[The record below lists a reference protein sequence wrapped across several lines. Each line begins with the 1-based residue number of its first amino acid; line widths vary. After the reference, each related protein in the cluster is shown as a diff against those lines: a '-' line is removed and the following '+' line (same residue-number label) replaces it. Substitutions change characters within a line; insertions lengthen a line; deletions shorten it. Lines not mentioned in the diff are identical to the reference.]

1 MKHLITLL
9 LACFTATAFAITDYK
24 AGDELY
30 VHAPSG
36 LKLRNTPDGETVL
49 TTIPYG
55 TKLKVL
61 ENRGTVAPKT
71 VDGLKGFWA
80 KVTYDGKTGYLFDGY
95 LSYLPTPKP
104 GHTTLSQYCDDFFK
118 PTSPILTQSLSCDDE
133 VTDEN
138 TVQLFNFGTR
148 PVVLTNNHGYEW
160 SGEWITI
167 TNLSVEEGWLLAKA
181 IYKADFDSA
190 IKFYAEHPDDG
201 STKEEGFDLELF
213 SIFKNTYPS
222 NKCFELHFPEDCGDN
237 TLEIVQ
243 RKNILYIKRWG
254 GC

>member
-55 TKLKVL
+55 TKLKAL

-95 LSYLPTPKP
+95 LSMLPTPKP
-104 GHTTLSQYCDDFFK
+104 GCTSLLQYCKDNFTTTTEMLITSFNDTDGDDMSESS
-118 PTSPILTQSLSCDDE
+118 T
-133 VTDEN
+133 
-138 TVQLFNFGTR
+138 QLFKFNGKT
-148 PVVLTNNHGYEW
+148 VTYAKNEGYEW
-160 SGEWITI
+160 TDESIVFTGF
-167 TNLSVEEGWLLAKA
+167 TNEDAYLVARGIYSKTFAENAEYYKKNKAPADISYNTACYTSYVEYPNKQ
-181 IYKADFDSA
+181 Y
-190 IKFYAEHPDDG
+190 FYAPLSLDG
-201 STKEEGFDLELF
+201 CT
-213 SIFKNTYPS
+213 
-222 NKCFELHFPEDCGDN
+222 ED
-237 TLEIVQ
+237 I
-243 RKNILYIKRWG
+243 YINSRSDKKLTCIKYLG
-254 GC
+254 YC